1 MVTLI
6 HMLIPPKQLNQWH
19 GFWAGLH
26 LIGEASGKPVSF
38 ILKVCLNFKPKH
50 EQYGH

>member
-26 LIGEASGKPVSF
+26 LIRGSLWETSF
-38 ILKVCLNFKPKH
+38 IHFESLFKL
-50 EQYGH
+50 